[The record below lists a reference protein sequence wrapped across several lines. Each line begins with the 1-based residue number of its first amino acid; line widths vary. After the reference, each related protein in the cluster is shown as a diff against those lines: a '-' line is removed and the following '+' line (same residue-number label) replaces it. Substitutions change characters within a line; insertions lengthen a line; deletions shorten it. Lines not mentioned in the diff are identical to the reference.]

1 MDIKKLKLY
10 SFLSFFPLLRKSYA
24 LKIIGVALLGIIVPW
39 LTMIIYFLTSS
50 SFTWGEHLNLVLI
63 IGLVILVTGV
73 VISYGLYALLRPVL
87 FTATVLHQYISEE
100 QITKIPI
107 GFEDQIGQLMSDV
120 QYVVE
125 KLDLLNRSL
134 QLNSNIDPLTGIQ
147 NRRAG
152 EEYLR
157 QDLARAR
164 RDESQML
171 VAMIDVDHFKTVNEQ
186 FGHHVGDVCL
196 TQIAEVLA
204 KAIREG
210 DWVARWDTDVF
221 FLVLWNFNHASPHLV
236 LERLQQQCLKTPMG
250 KLLQVSLSVGAC
262 QYRGNTELDTETDL
276 ETLLIRV
283 DEALTKVKQNNR
295 GEILLAIDE

>member
-10 SFLSFFPLLRKSYA
+10 SFLSFFPLLRKSYV
-24 LKIIGVALLGIIVPW
+24 LKILGIALLGILVPLFTLMIYLIVSPT
-39 LTMIIYFLTSS
+39 LAL
-50 SFTWGEHLNLVLI
+50 GEPVALLFMVSI
-63 IGLVILVTGV
+63 VTLVTGV
-73 VISYGLYALLRPVL
+73 IIVYGLYALLRPVL
-87 FTATVLHQYISEE
+87 LTATALHQYISEE
-100 QITKIPI
+100 QLPKLPI
-107 GFEDQIGQLMSDV
+107 GFEDQIGQLMADV

-164 RDESQML
+164 RDESQMM
-171 VAMIDVDHFKTVNEQ
+171 VAMLDIDHFKIINEQ

-250 KLLQVSLSVGAC
+250 KLLQVSLSMGAC

-283 DEALTKVKQNNR
+283 DESLSKIKQNDR
-295 GEILLAIDE
+295 GEIFLAIDE